1 MTLSSQPSWQYVRE
15 AVDTADSGGDLLGTT
30 NSDWGQRSMARGL
43 DIPGGAKAIILAFIG
58 DHATEPED
66 GEATIKV
73 SLYRSGGPAQV
84 VQSFDLT
91 VGGQAC
97 NFKPRREDANA
108 TAKWVDEIVPNASD
122 PASYWISTPEIVGVL
137 DDNVAC
143 IAIHTYGAA
152 HMTVEVTALDSGL
165 SLDVLMAPLGELP

>member
-1 MTLSSQPSWQYVRE
+1 MLSTQPSWQYIRE
-15 AVDTADSGGDLLGTT
+15 AVAAADSSGLLDDT
-30 NSDWGQRSMARGL
+30 NSDWGNRSEERGKA
-43 DIPGGAKAIILAFIG
+43 IPSGAKAIILAFIG
-58 DHATEPED
+58 DHASDPED

-91 VGGQAC
+91 VGGQLC

-108 TAKWVDEIVPNASD
+108 TAKWVDGIVQNASD
-122 PASYWISTPEIVGVL
+122 PASYWISTPQIVGVL

-152 HMTVEVTALDSGL
+152 HVTVEVTALDSGL
-165 SLDVLMAPLGELP
+165 SLDALMAPLGELP